1 MDKTNNRKLRIAP
14 GMAGRE
20 NGLMDNDKRADL
32 LNEAFDLAYEAFEAP
47 TDEHIEW
54 VFERLLFNS
63 AVGVGMAGAVTI
75 H

>member
-14 GMAGRE
+14 GKTGGE
-20 NGLMDNDKRADL
+20 NGAMNEDTRAEL
-32 LNEAFDLAYEAFEAP
+32 LNEAFALAYEAFEAP

-54 VFERLLFNS
+54 VFERLLFNWR
-63 AVGVGMAGAVTI
+63 VGAGGTGAITL

>member
-1 MDKTNNRKLRIAP
+1 MN
-14 GMAGRE
+14 E
-20 NGLMDNDKRADL
+20 NTRAEL

-54 VFERLLFNS
+54 VFERLLFNH
-63 AVGVGMAGAVTI
+63 AVGVGMAGAVTL